1 MIILDYKVGTVF
13 ETTCAAKHG
22 EDERPF
28 YDSFGIDAEFC
39 WMRARKPEEIRNV
52 RCTIIEED
60 VLVNELMKRDSGYD
74 TNKVDYFG
82 WIEFQEDGTLDIRMI
97 YGNIKLY
104 YMCFSSSPDTGRF
117 YSKDSVV
124 DIHGNYRRHAG
135 DRRGM
140 TVRLKVEEID

>member
-1 MIILDYKVGTVF
+1 MIIPDYRVGTVF
-13 ETTCAAKHG
+13 ETTCATKHV

-28 YDSFGIDAEFC
+28 YDSFGIDDEFC
-39 WMRARKPEEIRNV
+39 WTRARKPEEIRNV
-52 RCTIIEED
+52 KCTIIEED
-60 VLVNELMKRDSGYD
+60 VLVNELIKRDSDYD

-82 WIEFQEDGTLDIRMI
+82 WVEFQEDRTFDIRMI

-104 YMCFSSSPDTGRF
+104 SMCFPSSPDTYRF
-117 YSKDSVV
+117 YSEDSVV
-124 DIHGNYRRHAG
+124 DIHGNYRWHAG

>member
-1 MIILDYKVGTVF
+1 MIIPDYKVGTVF

-22 EDERPF
+22 EDGRSF

-39 WMRARKPEEIRNV
+39 WTRGRKPEEIRNV

-60 VLVNELMKRDSGYD
+60 VLVNEPMKCGSDYD

-82 WIEFQEDGTLDIRMI
+82 WIDFQEDGTFDIRMI
-97 YGNIKLY
+97 HGNIKLY
-104 YMCFSSSPDTGRF
+104 SVCFPYSPDAIRF
-117 YSKDSVV
+117 YSEDSVV
-124 DIHGNYRRHAG
+124 DMHGNYKRHAG

-140 TVRLKVEEID
+140 TVRLKVEEIN

>member
-1 MIILDYKVGTVF
+1 MVITDYRVGTVF
-13 ETTCAAKHG
+13 ETTCATKHAK
-22 EDERPF
+22 DERPF

-39 WMRARKPEEIRNV
+39 WTLARKPEEIRNV

-60 VLVNELMKRDSGYD
+60 VLVNELMKRSSDYD

-104 YMCFSSSPDTGRF
+104 YMCFSSSPDIGRF

-124 DIHGNYRRHAG
+124 DIHGNYRWHAG

-140 TVRLKVEEID
+140 TVRLKVEEVN

>member
-1 MIILDYKVGTVF
+1 MVITDYKVGTVF

-22 EDERPF
+22 EDGRPF

-60 VLVNELMKRDSGYD
+60 VLVNELMKRGSDYD

-82 WIEFQEDGTLDIRMI
+82 WIDFQEDGTLDIRMI

-117 YSKDSVV
+117 
-124 DIHGNYRRHAG
+124 
-135 DRRGM
+135 
-140 TVRLKVEEID
+140 

>member
-1 MIILDYKVGTVF
+1 MVITDYRVGTTF
-13 ETTCAAKHG
+13 ETTCATRHVKEGH
-22 EDERPF
+22 PF
-28 YDSFGIDAEFC
+28 YDSFGIDVEHC
-39 WMRARKPEEIRNV
+39 WMRARKPEEIRKV

-60 VLVNELMKRDSGYD
+60 VLVNELMKHGSDYD

-104 YMCFSSSPDTGRF
+104 FMCFPYTPDTVRF
-117 YSKDSVV
+117 YSEDSVV
-124 DIHGNYRRHAG
+124 DIHGNYRWHAG

-140 TVRLKVEEID
+140 SVRLKVEEIN

>member
-1 MIILDYKVGTVF
+1 MVITDYRVGTVF
-13 ETTCAAKHG
+13 ETTCATKYAK
-22 EDERPF
+22 DERPF
-28 YDSFGIDAEFC
+28 YDNFGIDAEFC
-39 WMRARKPEEIRNV
+39 WTRARKPEEIRKV
-52 RCTIIEED
+52 KCTIIEED
-60 VLVNELMKRDSGYD
+60 VLVNELMKHGSDYD

-82 WIEFQEDGTLDIRMI
+82 WIDFQEDGTFDIRMI

-124 DIHGNYRRHAG
+124 DIHGNYRWHAG

-140 TVRLKVEEID
+140 TVRLKVEEVN